1 MRWPVASPSH
11 AIEGEAGHR
20 LDPAS
25 PLSVAG
31 LTVAY
36 HDRPVLWNVDFT
48 APRAGLV
55 AILGPNGAGKS
66 TFLKAVLGLVPRLAG
81 EIRFFGRPLDRRR
94 GLVAYVPQRS
104 SVDWEFPITA
114 LEVVAMGLYHR
125 IGWLRPVRRRHLE
138 AARAQ
143 LDRVGLA
150 DLADRP
156 IGQLSGGQQQRVFLA
171 RALAQEARLYLLDE
185 PLAGIDAASERVVV
199 DLLRVL
205 RAEGRTVV
213 VVHHDLESV
222 AEVFEEAMLLNV
234 RRIAA
239 GPVAEVLTAANLE
252 RAYGAAIALG
262 PRAAARR
269 AV

>member
-1 MRWPVASPSH
+1 MLATTDD
-11 AIEGEAGHR
+11 AAGPR
-20 LDPAS
+20 GRTFVDPAS
-25 PLSVAG
+25 PLSVRG

-36 HDRPVLWNVDFT
+36 HDRPVLRDVDFT
-48 APRAGLV
+48 APPSGLV

-66 TFLKAVLGLVPRLAG
+66 TFLKAVLGLVPTLSG
-81 EIRFFGRPLDRRR
+81 EVRFFGRPLDRKS

-104 SVDWEFPITA
+104 SVDWDFPITA
-114 LEVVAMGLYHR
+114 VEVVAMGLYHR

-150 DLADRP
+150 DLADRQ

-171 RALAQEARLYLLDE
+171 RALAQDARVYLLDE

-199 DLLRVL
+199 DLLREL
-205 RAEGRTVV
+205 AAPGRTVI

-222 AEVFEEAMLLNV
+222 AGIFTEALLLNV

-239 GPVAEVLTAANLE
+239 GPVARVLTATNLA
-252 RAYGAAIALG
+252 RAYGATLDLE
-262 PRAAARR
+262 ARR
-269 AV
+269 AVAVAG